1 MAVDIIARALAAGL
15 LGEDGNVSPKKLPV
29 INTNEKTKYSVGGIG
44 EGVNLKGYNVVDVMM
59 TMLYGVM
66 YPTIEEP
73 TFEIKLDTNNGTAG
87 SSFITN
93 GTLIF
98 NRGKIEP
105 AYGTS
110 GYRAGLPTSYNYN
123 GEVIESQELIV
134 PITLK
139 IDHLKQGDN
148 EIMFEVN
155 YSEGEQPKDSAG
167 NNYQSPLAAG
177 RITRNIII
185 NGKMPIYTVCE
196 EGSLTPVPAE
206 ISYFDK
212 KDNNGGEGYQVTM
225 LPEVSGGET
234 QKVAVD
240 SSIEI
245 VGVQVFDELSQS
257 WQWLGSE
264 DAAASMNIF
273 KKGET
278 ITEKIDG
285 IDFEYTIYQSDPD
298 SEYHPIG
305 ERKLRFF
312 VVLPA

>member
-15 LGEDGNVSPKKLPV
+15 LGADGNVSPNKLPV
-29 INTNEKTKYSVGGIG
+29 INTDEKTKYSIGGIG
-44 EGVNLKGYNVVDVMM
+44 EGVNLKGYNIIDVMM

-66 YPTIEEP
+66 YPNIEEP
-73 TFEIKLDTNNGTAG
+73 SFEVKLENINGTAG
-87 SSFITN
+87 MPFKTN
-93 GTLIF
+93 GIITF

-110 GYRAGLPTSYNYN
+110 GYRSGLPISYICN
-123 GEVIESQELIV
+123 GELIESQELTL
-134 PITLK
+134 PITLN
-139 IDHLKQGDN
+139 IDHLVQGEN
-148 EIMFEVN
+148 KVIFEVN
-155 YSEGEQPKDSAG
+155 YTAGDQPKDSAG
-167 NNYQSPLAAG
+167 NPYSEPLSDG
-177 RITRNIII
+177 KITKTIII
-185 NGKMPIYTVCE
+185 NGRMPIYTVCE
-196 EGSLTPVPAE
+196 EGTLTAVPAE
-206 ISYFDK
+206 TSYFNHKED
-212 KDNNGGEGYQVTM
+212 GEGYEVVM
-225 LPEVSGGET
+225 LPEISGGDT

-245 VGVQVFDELSQS
+245 NGVQVFDELSQS

-278 ITEKIDG
+278 ITENIDG

-312 VVLPA
+312 IVLPA